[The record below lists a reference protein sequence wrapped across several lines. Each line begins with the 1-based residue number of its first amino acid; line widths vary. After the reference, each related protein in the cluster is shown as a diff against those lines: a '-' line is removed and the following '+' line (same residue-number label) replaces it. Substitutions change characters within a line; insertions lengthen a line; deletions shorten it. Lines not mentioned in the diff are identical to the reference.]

1 MQLQF
6 QHQTSNEYLRLI
18 SFGIDRFD
26 LLVVQRTLKS
36 LLQHHILK
44 ASILR
49 CSAIFIIQYSFLY
62 MTTGKTI
69 GLTIWTFVSKVI
81 SLLFKKLSRFVIA
94 FLPKSKC
101 LLISWL
107 QSLSI
112 VILEPKKVKSL
123 TVSTF
128 SPCSLSWVIYM
139 KKISIFK
146 IFIGL

>member
-139 KKISIFK
+139 KKNQYF
-146 IFIGL
+146 